1 MPSAGF
7 VIGTATRCD
16 GSAGHGCSDARP
28 PMNGA
33 FGSVPPRLS
42 HATIAFTRGSNCPMY
57 ETPSAPYEWPA
68 MPTRLVS
75 SSSHSGLKPGLLKPA
90 FTRRSCLGACEVPLE
105 QLLIGTYGF
114 DGFEKKKLSASS
126 VPSKKGRPSVW
137 NGTPSCWS
145 GDSPAVSDWPWP
157 CGSQVS
163 TT

>member
-16 GSAGHGCSDARP
+16 GSAGHGCSEGPP
-28 PMNGA
+28 PMNDA

-42 HATIAFTRGSNCPMY
+42 HATIAFTRGSNWPMY

-68 MPTRLVS
+68 IPTRLVS
-75 SSSHSGLKPGLLKPA
+75 SRFQSGLYAAFSPA
-90 FTRRSCLGACEVPLE
+90 LARLSCFGACEVPLE
-105 QLLIGTYGF
+105 QLLIGSYGF
-114 DGFEKKKLSASS
+114 CGFEKKKLSASS